1 MKIRLKY
8 KDKLILNY
16 QLKTQS
22 FMKQITLLI
31 AACCLTAMSFAA
43 GGSITYELNG
53 GVTNDYGWKNKNDM
67 YLGLNAAWNTFSGTT
82 VTWKSLDVLIAEANG
97 IVANAVPAGIPTQA
111 ATMDKPF
118 ILDANVKADWQW
130 LVDYMDAACVAQS
143 KALSS
148 TGGAALRYNLSTFFL
163 SSVRTGWPASPDY
176 AVLGQPEA
184 FIPHWKKA
192 FAGPAT
198 YDGSA
203 EVIIPSPYKEGF
215 TFDGW
220 YNNAAFEGNKITSIA
235 AGTEGNITLYA
246 KWIEYIPTVAE
257 VKALT
262 EGATSKAGGIIT
274 YVNGTTAYMQDAT
287 GGLMLEFATA
297 PSIVVG
303 NRITVSG
310 TTAVVGTYRK
320 LTNATLLSTEIANIP
335 TVQTITL
342 ATLKADAAT
351 YIFEYINIQG
361 LTIVSY
367 GANNTVNLIDDADN
381 TIVLHATLNQT
392 ALPANTKVNVRAIV
406 SFDSEIVL
414 ISTADNVTA
423 APVPR
428 PDGVTYTPLH
438 DGKYTLANRWL
449 VSHSMDNFTANKIG
463 TTNFVRGMTAK
474 NGKMYFID
482 REHKQFTIIDGATGA
497 RLAPLK
503 FASNIFTYT
512 ENDEVKTAG
521 QLPFNDVKQD
531 NTGNVLVANGITS
544 NLQPFQVWKI
554 DMETG
559 NGTLVLQ
566 DILKNNPDYAE
577 ANIRF
582 DAFGVYGDVTNNAI
596 IMALNANKMEA
607 YKWEITNG
615 VAGPAEVI
623 IIATDV
629 DGTFLKDLGNP
640 GYAPQIFP
648 VDENFFYIDGNATL
662 PTLIDMAGNTVD
674 GFYNVPTEVEDW
686 NVGIANKQ
694 GHNGLM
700 EFELGGEHFFIIAS
714 TNTLGTPPSA
724 FRLFKWADA
733 SKEFKDLESLWTLPA
748 AGMGAASNE
757 YRTAMPVVE
766 VDEANKLATIYL
778 YTGENGYGVYEF
790 RINDVNSVRNTSES
804 GVTIKQSKNNILVS
818 EYVARIELINTAGQ
832 RIASVTNSNMIAT
845 PSTSGVYIVN
855 ITDKTGARKM
865 QKVVIQ

>member
-1 MKIRLKY
+1 
-8 KDKLILNY
+8 
-16 QLKTQS
+16 
-22 FMKQITLLI
+22 MKQITLLI
-31 AACCLTAMSFAA
+31 AACCLTLMSFAA

-53 GVTNDYGWKNKNDM
+53 GVTNDYGWKNKADM
-67 YLGLNAAWNTFSGTT
+67 LVSFNQDYNTHYNVTTGTW
-82 VTWKSLDVLIAEANG
+82 VTWESLAVILAAADPVARIPTFAPATMYQFIITPKWNWLHNYAVANRAAQGIAAAGTNEANWRFE
-97 IVANAVPAGIPTQA
+97 ISAFFVSRKR
-111 ATMDKPF
+111 ATWP
-118 ILDANVKADWQW
+118 V
-130 LVDYMDAACVAQS
+130 
-143 KALSS
+143 SS
-148 TGGAALRYNLSTFFL
+148 
-163 SSVRTGWPASPDY
+163 DY
-176 AVLGQPEA
+176 AVAGQPEA

-203 EVIIPSPYKEGF
+203 EVIIPNPYKEGF

-351 YIFEYINIQG
+351 YIFEYINIEG

-438 DGKYTLANRWL
+438 DGKYTLASRWL
-449 VSHSMDNFTANKIG
+449 ISNSMDNLTANQIG
-463 TTNFVRGMTAK
+463 TANFVRGMTAK

-482 REHKQFTIIDGATGA
+482 REHKQITVVDGATGA
-497 RLAPLK
+497 RLAPIKL
-503 FASNIFTYT
+503 ASNIFMHNFKDING
-512 ENDEVKTAG
+512 NDSVTAVAG
-521 QLPFNDVKQD
+521 TLPFNDIKKD
-531 NTGNVLVANGITS
+531 NAGNILLGNAITS
-544 NLQPFQVWKI
+544 NAQPFQVWKI
-554 DMETG
+554 DMATG
-559 NGTLVLQ
+559 NGTLII
-566 DILKNNPDYAE
+566 DEILKKNPDFAL
-577 ANIRF
+577 ATTLRF
-582 DAFGVYGDVTNNAI
+582 DAFGVSGDVNGNAI
-596 IMALNANKMEA
+596 IMAMNASAMQA
-607 YKWEITNG
+607 YKWIITNG

-623 IIATDV
+623 IIDTDV
-629 DGTFLKDLGNP
+629 VGTFLDKLTNP
-640 GYAPQIFP
+640 GTAPQIFP
-648 VDENFFYIDGNATL
+648 LDENFFYIDGWDTL
-662 PTLIDMAGNTVD
+662 PTLIDMDGNIVD

-686 NVGIANKQ
+686 SVGISNKK
-694 GHNGLM
+694 GHNGLI
-700 EFELGGEHFFIIAS
+700 EFDLAGEHFFIIAS
-714 TNTLGTPPSA
+714 MNTAGTPPSA

-748 AGMGAASNE
+748 AGMGAVSNG
-757 YRTAMPVVE
+757 YRTAIPSVE

-790 RINDVNSVRNTSES
+790 RINDVNSVRNTLES

-818 EYVARIELINTAGQ
+818 EYVARIELFNTAGQ
-832 RIASVTNSNMIAT
+832 RIASVTNTNMIAT
-845 PSTSGVYIVN
+845 PSTNGVYLLN

-865 QKVVIQ
+865 QKIVVQ